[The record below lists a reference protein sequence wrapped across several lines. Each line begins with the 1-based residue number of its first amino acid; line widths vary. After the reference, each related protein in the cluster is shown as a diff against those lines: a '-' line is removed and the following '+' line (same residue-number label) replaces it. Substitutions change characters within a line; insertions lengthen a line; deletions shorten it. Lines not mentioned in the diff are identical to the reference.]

1 MRFFP
6 WIAQRMMRRQ
16 LETLAAQIAA
26 GAFDAAYAR
35 VAPNAL
41 AMVPAEARGYVRA
54 RSRRAVRMELAAR
67 SLRGRLVPAQY
78 ESLLAERSLDQL
90 VDRIHDRLRRSRTI
104 RSVAR
109 RAA

>member
-16 LETLAAQIAA
+16 LESLAVQIAS

-35 VAPNAL
+35 VAPRAL
-41 AMVPAEARGYVRA
+41 MMIPAEARGYVRA

-78 ESLLAERSLDQL
+78 EVLLAERSLEHL
-90 VDRIHDRLRRSRTI
+90 VDRIHDRLGRSRQM
-104 RSVAR
+104 RVQQR